1 MRSDSNDELCINK
14 KRIILYQILDILYK
28 VIYFI
33 WKLYMILVIVLA
45 ALFAIGSLNISLEDI
60 QRGVEL
66 SANTIIETQTYAR
79 LLTIIHISSYILLSA
94 GFLTLL
100 KMLIYAIRLMVI
112 KCLNNAE
119 MRKLGRD
126 SVIIPAAN
134 LESEDNESG
143 KDT

>member
-1 MRSDSNDELCINK
+1 
-14 KRIILYQILDILYK
+14 
-28 VIYFI
+28 
-33 WKLYMILVIVLA
+33 MILVIVLA

-134 LESEDNESG
+134 MESEDNESG

>member
-1 MRSDSNDELCINK
+1 MKSDSNDELCIKK
-14 KRIILYQILDILYK
+14 KRIILYQILDTLYK

-79 LLTIIHISSYILLSA
+79 LLTIIHINSYILLSA

-134 LESEDNESG
+134 
-143 KDT
+143 